1 MKLITP
7 QLALALPLISS
18 ALLCQSAY
26 AVTTPA
32 DQDTLRIHTSMP
44 RRTSDALF
52 SYTAEWRIDD
62 GELYRSTGLS
72 FLNAQKIDD
81 ATPSHA
87 ITKKLLTSMKDGMIQ
102 LDPNWRGITIT
113 QPPEQAELIIANKSG
128 YSLTTVTVRD
138 YSNQGLRFDLGDKRF
153 SADGVQVALDLV
165 FSADVEY
172 LDGFSSKKSLTA
184 SQGEIEIKIDD
195 QKPIQI
201 KTDGKTTRELEQ
213 EIAKQLTI
221 AQLSDTPL
229 YPGMV
234 SKDTRNNKPFD
245 GSELQFLN
253 LGAKSIAI
261 DITDPALGVLAKFKF
276 KDENHSV
283 KVAEPRFMLGALAL
297 SVVLAI
303 LFFRR
308 KKQGQ
313 TP

>member
-1 MKLITP
+1 MKPITHK
-7 QLALALPLISS
+7 LALALSLVSS
-18 ALLCQSAY
+18 LLLCQTAD

-32 DQDTLRIHTSMP
+32 DQDKLRMHTSMP
-44 RRTSDALF
+44 RRTSDSLF

-72 FLNAQKIDD
+72 FLNAHKFDE
-81 ATPSHA
+81 AAPSA
-87 ITKKLLTSMKDGMIQ
+87 VTKKLLTSMKDGMIQ

-113 QPPEQAELIIANKSG
+113 QPPEQAELTIANKNG

-138 YSNQGLRFDLGDKRF
+138 YSNQGLRFDLADKSF

-172 LDGFSSKKSLTA
+172 LDGFSSKKALTA

-195 QKPIQI
+195 QKPIHI

-213 EIAKQLTI
+213 EIAKQLSI
-221 AQLSDTPL
+221 AQLAETPL

-234 SKDTRNNKPFD
+234 SNDTRNNKPFD
-245 GSELQFLN
+245 GSEVQFLN
-253 LGAKSIAI
+253 LAAKSIAI
-261 DITDPALGVLAKFKF
+261 DINDPALGVLAKFKF

-283 KVAEPRFMLGALAL
+283 KVVEPRFMLGALAL
-297 SVVLAI
+297 TVILAI
-303 LFFRR
+303 VYFRR
-308 KKQGQ
+308 KNAKK
-313 TP
+313 PS